1 MNDYVKSDLM
11 RYYGKYD
18 FITFIK
24 AYFKNRSFRLQYAIR
39 LSQSKG
45 FSKLWGIFLYKINR
59 TKKNIQIPRQ
69 TKIGYGLYIGHH
81 GPIVVNNTA
90 TIGNNVNLS
99 QFTTIGSNEGH
110 AAKIGDNTYIGP
122 NVCIIEDVCIGNNV
136 TIGAGSVVTKDI
148 PDNATAV
155 GNYAK
160 VINYNNPGRYITR
173 RWFGI
178 EQQEQTKK

>member
-69 TKIGYGLYIGHH
+69 TKIGYGLS
-81 GPIVVNNTA
+81 
-90 TIGNNVNLS
+90 NVNTFETLNCS
-99 QFTTIGSNEGH
+99 FIVSL
-110 AAKIGDNTYIGP
+110 P
-122 NVCIIEDVCIGNNV
+122 
-136 TIGAGSVVTKDI
+136 
-148 PDNATAV
+148 
-155 GNYAK
+155 
-160 VINYNNPGRYITR
+160 VIVLKQIYLIVFVL
-173 RWFGI
+173 FGMLP
-178 EQQEQTKK
+178 